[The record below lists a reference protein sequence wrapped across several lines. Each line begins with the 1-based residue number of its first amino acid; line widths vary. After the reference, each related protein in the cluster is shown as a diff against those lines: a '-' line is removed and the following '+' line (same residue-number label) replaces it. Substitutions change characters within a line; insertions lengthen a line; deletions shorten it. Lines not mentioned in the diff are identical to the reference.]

1 MEQELTQP
9 IRLDPPF
16 EPEALRSLFP
26 SDVVVE
32 IARPAL
38 VVRGLYP
45 EEQIYIARAV
55 DKRKAEFA
63 TARVCAR
70 YALIRLGVKPCAL
83 VPQADRSPTWPPG
96 VKGTISHTTGCCAV
110 AVTTA
115 TDVLGIGLDVD
126 QAEALDLELE
136 KVVCTRSEQTW
147 LDSLPASDRGNRN
160 YGPRR
165 CTTIAFGITHWPSK
179 SIFFEVRA
187 SEACADG
194 PPSRYIARSQPSPP
208 WDFSLTN
215 NSAKSNSSNRPFA
228 ITKEMSPFACTHI
241 AARSASSGVRPLI
254 PLRPPGSTTSS
265 DDCSTSSETSNL
277 SRANWEIGII
287 CGEPSFIER
296 KPPVFH
302 SW

>member
-136 KVVCTRSEQTW
+136 KVVCTRSEQAW
-147 LDSLPASDRGNRN
+147 LDSLPASDRGLLAKLLFCAKEAFYKCQ
-160 YGPRR
+160 YGVTGELLDFQDVEIEIDREAQTFRVRDLTPKVPQQ
-165 CTTIAFGITHWPSK
+165 HL
-179 SIFFEVRA
+179 VRA
-187 SEACADG
+187 ISGKFRKVDAYLVVTALLRSG
-194 PPSRYIARSQPSPP
+194 RSRG
-208 WDFSLTN
+208 
-215 NSAKSNSSNRPFA
+215 
-228 ITKEMSPFACTHI
+228 
-241 AARSASSGVRPLI
+241 SGTF
-254 PLRPPGSTTSS
+254 G
-265 DDCSTSSETSNL
+265 
-277 SRANWEIGII
+277 A
-287 CGEPSFIER
+287 
-296 KPPVFH
+296 
-302 SW
+302 